1 MALIRCPECN
11 HEISDTAKFCPNC
24 GYVMKQEEPVQPEP
38 VKEPEKVKVPKPK
51 KEKKSKPDKKSVVWG
66 LIGLLFTCIGGLSDP
81 PIIVYV
87 ASAIAIIIGIFNLVK
102 HPRWKPLS
110 VVVIILSLWWIAI
123 YVWNGFDTY
132 KARRE
137 DQKEILSELPKD
149 NVLDGTNIELKKITY
164 KGVSISIPKHFTPL
178 HPEDGIGYG
187 DSNSMIYVIVN
198 PVDADINPTESE
210 VKEQFPEILDK
221 TASLGDFGIIEKVD
235 SYESNIP
242 SAISMTNKYRCK
254 TDGQKTWLWVSG
266 IYNPNTR
273 ILTSVV
279 SLSYDSATAYN
290 EIYDSI
296 LDSIEVEGTD
306 QNDINSKETGSEVS
320 SNIKEL
326 ADGFESFM
334 NKYIDFMVSVKN
346 KNSLS
351 ALSEYTQL
359 LAEYSDWMTKID
371 NVDTSQLSDTD
382 AAYFME
388 VYARVMGKLASA
400 GLSN

>member
-149 NVLDGTNIELKKITY
+149 NVLDGTNIELEKITY
-164 KGVSISIPKHFTPL
+164 V
-178 HPEDGIGYG
+178 Y
-187 DSNSMIYVIVN
+187 
-198 PVDADINPTESE
+198 
-210 VKEQFPEILDK
+210 
-221 TASLGDFGIIEKVD
+221 
-235 SYESNIP
+235 
-242 SAISMTNKYRCK
+242 KY
-254 TDGQKTWLWVSG
+254 TQTF
-266 IYNPNTR
+266 YT
-273 ILTSVV
+273 LTSRGW
-279 SLSYDSATAYN
+279 N
-290 EIYDSI
+290 RI
-296 LDSIEVEGTD
+296 
-306 QNDINSKETGSEVS
+306 
-320 SNIKEL
+320 
-326 ADGFESFM
+326 
-334 NKYIDFMVSVKN
+334 
-346 KNSLS
+346 
-351 ALSEYTQL
+351 
-359 LAEYSDWMTKID
+359 
-371 NVDTSQLSDTD
+371 
-382 AAYFME
+382 
-388 VYARVMGKLASA
+388 RR
-400 GLSN
+400 

>member
-1 MALIRCPECN
+1 
-11 HEISDTAKFCPNC
+11 
-24 GYVMKQEEPVQPEP
+24 
-38 VKEPEKVKVPKPK
+38 
-51 KEKKSKPDKKSVVWG
+51 
-66 LIGLLFTCIGGLSDP
+66 
-81 PIIVYV
+81 
-87 ASAIAIIIGIFNLVK
+87 
-102 HPRWKPLS
+102 
-110 VVVIILSLWWIAI
+110 
-123 YVWNGFDTY
+123 
-132 KARRE
+132 
-137 DQKEILSELPKD
+137 
-149 NVLDGTNIELKKITY
+149 
-164 KGVSISIPKHFTPL
+164 
-178 HPEDGIGYG
+178 
-187 DSNSMIYVIVN
+187 MIYVIVN